1 MKTFEEIEAELI
13 NQKDGNL
20 LEIEKFKNNKEK
32 AERALKIANE
42 ELITAEETAD
52 LVAYDK
58 AKGDIWT
65 SQHAIEL
72 YQKQLDKLE
81 STPLVTKDDYNQL
94 VSDIQKAADKLQD
107 ELNIKGAKLMAEL
120 KALADESNAVYHKA
134 DELLRIAQYD
144 VYKDADCLV
153 ASNGTRITRAVEY
166 KRNNSVRNVYNFK
179 YLGNTFLDKRGGHHD
194 RNNQRQ
200 QPTTYRQLG

>member
-32 AERALKIANE
+32 AERTLKIANE
-42 ELITAEETAD
+42 ELIKAEETAD

-65 SQHAIEL
+65 TQHAIEL

-94 VSDIQKAADKLQD
+94 VSDIEKAADKLQD

-166 KRNNSVRNVYNFK
+166 KRADTVRSVYSFK
-179 YLGNTFLDKRGGHHD
+179 YLGNTFLDD
-194 RNNQRQ
+194 MNAQ
-200 QPTTYRQLG
+200 

>member
-20 LEIEKFKNNKEK
+20 SEIEKFKNNKEK

-94 VSDIQKAADKLQD
+94 VSDIEKAADKLQD

-120 KALADESNAVYHKA
+120 KALADESNSVYHKA

-179 YLGNTFLDKRGGHHD
+179 YLGNTFLDD
-194 RNNQRQ
+194 MNAQ
-200 QPTTYRQLG
+200 

>member
-32 AERALKIANE
+32 AEITLKIANE
-42 ELITAEETAD
+42 ELIKAEETSD

-72 YQKQLDKLE
+72 YQKQLDKLQN
-81 STPLVTKDDYNQL
+81 TPLVSKEEYNQL
-94 VSDIQKAADKLQD
+94 VSDIEKAADTLQD

-153 ASNGTRITRAVEY
+153 ASNGTRVTRAVEY
-166 KRNNSVRNVYNFK
+166 KRADTVRSVYNFK
-179 YLGNTFLDKRGGHHD
+179 HLGNTFLDD
-194 RNNQRQ
+194 M
-200 QPTTYRQLG
+200 TAE

>member
-13 NQKDGNL
+13 NQKDRNL

-32 AERALKIANE
+32 AERALKIAND
-42 ELITAEETAD
+42 ELIKAEETAD

-94 VSDIQKAADKLQD
+94 VSDIEKAADKLQD

-166 KRNNSVRNVYNFK
+166 KRADTVRSVYSFK
-179 YLGNTFLDKRGGHHD
+179 YLGNTFLDD
-194 RNNQRQ
+194 MNAQ
-200 QPTTYRQLG
+200 

>member
-1 MKTFEEIEAELI
+1 MKTFEEIESELI

-42 ELITAEETAD
+42 ELIKAEETAD

-58 AKGDIWT
+58 AKGDIST

-179 YLGNTFLDKRGGHHD
+179 YLGNTFLDD
-194 RNNQRQ
+194 MNA
-200 QPTTYRQLG
+200 

>member
-13 NQKDGNL
+13 NQKDRNL

-32 AERALKIANE
+32 AERTLKIANE
-42 ELITAEETAD
+42 ELIKAEETAD

-65 SQHAIEL
+65 TQHAIEL

-94 VSDIQKAADKLQD
+94 VSDIEKAADKLQD

-166 KRNNSVRNVYNFK
+166 KRADTVRSVYSFK
-179 YLGNTFLDKRGGHHD
+179 YLGNTFLDD
-194 RNNQRQ
+194 MNAQ
-200 QPTTYRQLG
+200 

>member
-20 LEIEKFKNNKEK
+20 SEIEKFKNNKEK
-32 AERALKIANE
+32 AERALKIAND
-42 ELITAEETAD
+42 ELIKAEETAD

-94 VSDIQKAADKLQD
+94 VSDIEKAADKLQD

-166 KRNNSVRNVYNFK
+166 KRADTVRSVYSFK
-179 YLGNTFLDKRGGHHD
+179 YLGNTFLDD
-194 RNNQRQ
+194 MNAQ
-200 QPTTYRQLG
+200 

>member
-32 AERALKIANE
+32 AERTLKIANE
-42 ELITAEETAD
+42 ELIKAEETAD

-94 VSDIQKAADKLQD
+94 VSDIEKAADKLQD

-166 KRNNSVRNVYNFK
+166 KRADTVRSVYSFK
-179 YLGNTFLDKRGGHHD
+179 YLGNTFLDD
-194 RNNQRQ
+194 MNA
-200 QPTTYRQLG
+200 

>member
-42 ELITAEETAD
+42 ELIKAEETAD

-58 AKGDIWT
+58 AKGDIST

-94 VSDIQKAADKLQD
+94 VSDIEKAADKLQD

-166 KRNNSVRNVYNFK
+166 KRADTVRSVYNFK
-179 YLGNTFLDKRGGHHD
+179 YLGNTFLNDM
-194 RNNQRQ
+194 
-200 QPTTYRQLG
+200 TAE

>member
-20 LEIEKFKNNKEK
+20 SEIEKFKNNKEK
-32 AERALKIANE
+32 AERALKIVND
-42 ELITAEETAD
+42 ELIKAEEIAD

-94 VSDIQKAADKLQD
+94 VSDIEKAADKLQD

-166 KRNNSVRNVYNFK
+166 KRADTVRSVYSFK
-179 YLGNTFLDKRGGHHD
+179 YLGNTFLDD
-194 RNNQRQ
+194 MNAQ
-200 QPTTYRQLG
+200 

>member
-13 NQKDGNL
+13 NQKDRNL

-32 AERALKIANE
+32 AERTLKIANE
-42 ELITAEETAD
+42 ELIKAEETAD

-94 VSDIQKAADKLQD
+94 VSDIEKAADKLQD

-120 KALADESNAVYHKA
+120 KALADESNAAYHKA
-134 DELLRIAQYD
+134 DELLSIAQYD

-166 KRNNSVRNVYNFK
+166 KRADTVRSVYSFK
-179 YLGNTFLDKRGGHHD
+179 YLGNTFLDD
-194 RNNQRQ
+194 MNAQ
-200 QPTTYRQLG
+200 

>member
-32 AERALKIANE
+32 AERALKIAND
-42 ELITAEETAD
+42 ELIKAEEIAD

-94 VSDIQKAADKLQD
+94 VSDIEKAADKLQD

-166 KRNNSVRNVYNFK
+166 KRADTVRSVYSFK
-179 YLGNTFLDKRGGHHD
+179 YLGNTFLDD
-194 RNNQRQ
+194 MNAQ
-200 QPTTYRQLG
+200 

>member
-20 LEIEKFKNNKEK
+20 SEIEKFKNNKEK

-58 AKGDIWT
+58 AKGDIST

-81 STPLVTKDDYNQL
+81 STPLVTKEEYNQL
-94 VSDIQKAADKLQD
+94 VSDIEKAADTLQD

-166 KRNNSVRNVYNFK
+166 KRADTVRSVYSFK
-179 YLGNTFLDKRGGHHD
+179 YLGNTFLDD
-194 RNNQRQ
+194 MNAQ
-200 QPTTYRQLG
+200 

>member
-1 MKTFEEIEAELI
+1 MKTFEEIESELI
-13 NQKDGNL
+13 NRKDGNL

-32 AERALKIANE
+32 AERTLKIAND
-42 ELITAEETAD
+42 ELIKAEETAD

-94 VSDIQKAADKLQD
+94 VSDIEKAADKLQD

-166 KRNNSVRNVYNFK
+166 KRADTVRSVYSFK
-179 YLGNTFLDKRGGHHD
+179 YLGNTFLDD
-194 RNNQRQ
+194 MNAQ
-200 QPTTYRQLG
+200 

>member
-32 AERALKIANE
+32 AERALKIAND
-42 ELITAEETAD
+42 ELIKAEEPAD

-94 VSDIQKAADKLQD
+94 VSDIEKAADKLQD

-120 KALADESNAVYHKA
+120 KALADESNAAYHKA
-134 DELLRIAQYD
+134 DELLSIAQYD

-166 KRNNSVRNVYNFK
+166 KRADTVRSVYSFK
-179 YLGNTFLDKRGGHHD
+179 YLGNTFLDD
-194 RNNQRQ
+194 MNAQ
-200 QPTTYRQLG
+200 